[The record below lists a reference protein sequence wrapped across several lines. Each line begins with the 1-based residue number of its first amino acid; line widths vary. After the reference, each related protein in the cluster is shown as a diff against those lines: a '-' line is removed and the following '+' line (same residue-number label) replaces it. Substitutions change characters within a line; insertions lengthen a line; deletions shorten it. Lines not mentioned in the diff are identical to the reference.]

1 MNLPLLVL
9 ILPLLGS
16 LISAICIIGSQNKKA
31 EYISTI
37 FLFLSALASINI
49 YINLET
55 FKGNFIVYNWINF
68 AQINLNFSIFLDP
81 LTAIMFC
88 VVTIVSSVVHM
99 FSIGY
104 MHEDKLRARFFCYLS
119 LFTFAMLVLVSADNF
134 IQLFLGWEG
143 VGLCSYLLVGY
154 YFHKPSANNAAI
166 KAFLVNRVG
175 DFGYLIAIALIY
187 KYFNSLNFQEVF
199 SNTSDLEKKNL
210 LFLGFEFNL
219 ITCIC
224 MFLFMAAVGKSAQ
237 IGLHV
242 WLPDAME
249 GPTPVS
255 ALIHAATM
263 VTAGVFLVVR
273 CSPIFEYSQFTLNV
287 ITYVGLITSL
297 FAASVAL
304 LQNDIKKI
312 IAYSTCSQLGY
323 MFFACGISAYSL
335 AMFHLVTHAFFK
347 ALLFLGAGC
356 VIHCLHHEQDCN
368 KMGGLYKKLPVTFA
382 FIIIGSI
389 ALMGIPPFA
398 GYFSKDLILE
408 YALSIH
414 SFNGTNIYV
423 LGCLGAFLTSVYSTR
438 LIYLTF
444 LNKTNIKTNIFNKIK
459 EPGFTMLFP
468 LFILSIGAI
477 AGGYLFYDI
486 VENNAFWFNS
496 IFTLT
501 EVNYVEEA
509 HHIEKIYKLFP
520 IFLVVLAVIVVF
532 AAYKYV
538 DSLSYL
544 LNYKIKGLVK
554 FLQKKWYFDEI
565 YGFLFVNK
573 LLQLSTFLWTR
584 VDINLIDLKGPIAI
598 IMGSEQKGINKSV
611 INLSDESVKLPMYG
625 KIESLNVS
633 VACGVF
639 LYEVVRQR
647 I

>member
-1 MNLPLLVL
+1 MNLTLLVL

-31 EYISTI
+31 EYISTF
-37 FLFLSALASINI
+37 FLFLAALASIYI
-49 YINLET
+49 YINIET

-199 SNTSDLEKKNL
+199 SNTSAIEKKNL

-224 MFLFMAAVGKSAQ
+224 MFLFMAAIGKSAQ

-304 LQNDIKKI
+304 LQNDIKKV

-444 LNKTNIKTNIFNKIK
+444 LNKTNIKTDTFNKIK

-520 IFLVVLAVIVVF
+520 IFIVVLAVILVF
-532 AAYKYV
+532 SAYKYV

-584 VDINLIDLKGPIAI
+584 VDINLIDLKGPIGVSNNIWKAAAYCRKIQNGKVFSYAI
-598 IMGSEQKGINKSV
+598 VMFTGIV
-611 INLSDESVKLPMYG
+611 VFV
-625 KIESLNVS
+625 SLIFFN
-633 VACGVF
+633 
-639 LYEVVRQR
+639 
-647 I
+647 

>member
-37 FLFLSALASINI
+37 FLFLAALASIYI
-49 YINLET
+49 YINIET

-199 SNTSDLEKKNL
+199 SNTSAIEKKNL
-210 LFLGFEFNL
+210 LFLGYEFNL

-304 LQNDIKKI
+304 LQNDIKKV

-356 VIHCLHHEQDCN
+356 VIHCLHHEQDCK
-368 KMGGLYKKLPVTFA
+368 KMGGLYKKLPVTFV

-444 LNKTNIKTNIFNKIK
+444 LNKTNIKIDTFNKIK

-468 LFILSIGAI
+468 LLILSIGAI

-486 VENNAFWFNS
+486 VKNNAFWFNS

-520 IFLVVLAVIVVF
+520 IFIVVLAVIVVF

-584 VDINLIDLKGPIAI
+584 VDINLIDLKGPIGISNNIWKAAAYCRKIQNGKVFSYAI
-598 IMGSEQKGINKSV
+598 VMFTGIV
-611 INLSDESVKLPMYG
+611 
-625 KIESLNVS
+625 
-633 VACGVF
+633 VF
-639 LYEVVRQR
+639 VCL
-647 I
+647 IFFN

>member
-37 FLFLSALASINI
+37 FLFLAALASIYI
-49 YINLET
+49 YINIET

-199 SNTSDLEKKNL
+199 SNTSAIEKKNL

-304 LQNDIKKI
+304 LQNDIKKV

-444 LNKTNIKTNIFNKIK
+444 LNKTNIKTDIFNKIK

-532 AAYKYV
+532 AVYKYV

-584 VDINLIDLKGPIAI
+584 VDINLIDLKGPIGVSNNIWKAAAYCRKIQNGKVFSYAI
-598 IMGSEQKGINKSV
+598 VMFTGIV
-611 INLSDESVKLPMYG
+611 VFV
-625 KIESLNVS
+625 SLIFFN
-633 VACGVF
+633 
-639 LYEVVRQR
+639 
-647 I
+647 

>member
-16 LISAICIIGSQNKKA
+16 LISAICIVGSQNKKA

-37 FLFLSALASINI
+37 FLFLAALASIYI
-49 YINLET
+49 YINIET

-199 SNTSDLEKKNL
+199 SNTSAIEKKNL

-304 LQNDIKKI
+304 LQNDIKKV

-444 LNKTNIKTNIFNKIK
+444 LNKTNIKTDIFNKIK

-532 AAYKYV
+532 TAYKYV

-544 LNYKIKGLVK
+544 LNYKIKGIVK

-584 VDINLIDLKGPIAI
+584 VDINLIDLKGPIGVSNNIWKAAAYFRKIQNGKVFSYAI
-598 IMGSEQKGINKSV
+598 VMFTGIV
-611 INLSDESVKLPMYG
+611 VFV
-625 KIESLNVS
+625 SLIFFN
-633 VACGVF
+633 
-639 LYEVVRQR
+639 
-647 I
+647 

>member
-37 FLFLSALASINI
+37 FLFLASIISIYI
-49 YINLET
+49 YINIET
-55 FKGNFIVYNWINF
+55 LKGNFIVYNWIDF
-68 AQINLNFSIFLDP
+68 AQVNLNFSIFLDP
-81 LTAIMFC
+81 LTSIMFC

-104 MHEDKLRARFFCYLS
+104 MKEDKLRARFFCYLS

-532 AAYKYV
+532 VAYKYV

-565 YGFLFVNK
+565 YRFLFVNK

-584 VDINLIDLKGPIAI
+584 VDINLIDLKGPIGVSNNIWKAAAYCRKVQNGKVFSYAI
-598 IMGSEQKGINKSV
+598 VMFTGIV
-611 INLSDESVKLPMYG
+611 VFV
-625 KIESLNVS
+625 SLIFFN
-633 VACGVF
+633 
-639 LYEVVRQR
+639 
-647 I
+647 

>member
-31 EYISTI
+31 EYISTA
-37 FLFLSALASINI
+37 FLFLAALVSIYI
-49 YINLET
+49 YINIET
-55 FKGNFIVYNWINF
+55 LKGNFIIYNWINF

-99 FSIGY
+99 FSVGY

-187 KYFNSLNFQEVF
+187 KYFNSLNFEEVF
-199 SNTSDLEKKNL
+199 SNTSAIEKKNL
-210 LFLGFEFNL
+210 IFLGFEFNL

-287 ITYVGLITSL
+287 ITYVGLFTSL

-368 KMGGLYKKLPVTFA
+368 KMGGLFKKLPVTFT

-444 LNKTNIKTNIFNKIK
+444 LNKTNIKTDLFNKIK

-486 VENNAFWFNS
+486 VENNSFWFNS
-496 IFTLT
+496 IFTLNK
-501 EVNYVEEA
+501 VNYVEEA

-520 IFLVVLAVIVVF
+520 IFLVISAIIAVF
-532 AAYKYV
+532 TAYRYV
-538 DSLSYL
+538 NFLSYL
-544 LNYKIKGLVK
+544 LNHKIKGLVK

-573 LLQLSTFLWTR
+573 LLQLSKFLWTR
-584 VDINLIDLKGPIAI
+584 VDINLIDLKGPIGVSNNIWKAAAYCRKIQNGKVFSYAI
-598 IMGSEQKGINKSV
+598 VMFTGIV
-611 INLSDESVKLPMYG
+611 IFV
-625 KIESLNVS
+625 SLMFFN
-633 VACGVF
+633 
-639 LYEVVRQR
+639 
-647 I
+647 

>member
-37 FLFLSALASINI
+37 FLFLASIISIYI
-49 YINLET
+49 YINIET
-55 FKGNFIVYNWINF
+55 LKGNFIVYNWIDF
-68 AQINLNFSIFLDP
+68 AQVNLNFSIFLDP
-81 LTAIMFC
+81 LTSIMFC

-104 MHEDKLRARFFCYLS
+104 MKEDKLRARFFCYLS

-199 SNTSDLEKKNL
+199 SYTNVLREKNL
-210 LFLGFEFNL
+210 ILLGFEFNL

-459 EPGFTMLFP
+459 EPSFTMLFP

-584 VDINLIDLKGPIAI
+584 VDINLIDLKGPIGVSNNIWKAAAYCRKIQNGKVFSYAI
-598 IMGSEQKGINKSV
+598 IMFTGIV
-611 INLSDESVKLPMYG
+611 VFV
-625 KIESLNVS
+625 SLIFFN
-633 VACGVF
+633 
-639 LYEVVRQR
+639 
-647 I
+647 

>member
-37 FLFLSALASINI
+37 FLFLAALASIYI
-49 YINLET
+49 YINIET

-199 SNTSDLEKKNL
+199 SNTSAIEKKNL

-304 LQNDIKKI
+304 LQNDIKKV

-444 LNKTNIKTNIFNKIK
+444 LNKTNIKTDIFNKIK

-477 AGGYLFYDI
+477 AGGYLFYNI

-520 IFLVVLAVIVVF
+520 IFLVFLAVIVVF

-584 VDINLIDLKGPIAI
+584 VDINLIDLKGPIGVSNNIWKAAAYCRKIQNGKVFSYAI
-598 IMGSEQKGINKSV
+598 VMFTGIV
-611 INLSDESVKLPMYG
+611 VFV
-625 KIESLNVS
+625 SLIFFN
-633 VACGVF
+633 
-639 LYEVVRQR
+639 
-647 I
+647 

>member
-37 FLFLSALASINI
+37 FLFLAALASIYI
-49 YINLET
+49 YINIET

-199 SNTSDLEKKNL
+199 SNTSAIEKKNL

-304 LQNDIKKI
+304 LQNDIKKV

-356 VIHCLHHEQDCN
+356 VIHCLHHEQDCK

-444 LNKTNIKTNIFNKIK
+444 LNKTNIKTDTFNKIK

-520 IFLVVLAVIVVF
+520 IFLVVIAVIVVF

-584 VDINLIDLKGPIAI
+584 VDINLIDLKGPIGVSNNIWKAAAYCRKIQNGKVFSYAI
-598 IMGSEQKGINKSV
+598 VMFTGIV
-611 INLSDESVKLPMYG
+611 VFV
-625 KIESLNVS
+625 SLIFFN
-633 VACGVF
+633 
-639 LYEVVRQR
+639 
-647 I
+647 

>member
-1 MNLPLLVL
+1 MNLALFVL

-31 EYISTI
+31 EYISTV
-37 FLFLSALASINI
+37 FLFLAALASIYI
-49 YINLET
+49 YINIET
-55 FKGNFIVYNWINF
+55 FKGIFIIYNWINF

-199 SNTSDLEKKNL
+199 SNTSTIEKKNL
-210 LFLGFEFNL
+210 LFLGFDFNL

-304 LQNDIKKI
+304 LQNDIKKV

-444 LNKTNIKTNIFNKIK
+444 LNKTNIKTDIFNKIK

-477 AGGYLFYDI
+477 AGGYLFYNI

-509 HHIEKIYKLFP
+509 HHIDKIYKLFP
-520 IFLVVLAVIVVF
+520 IFLVVLAVILVF

-584 VDINLIDLKGPIAI
+584 VDINLINLKGPIGVSNNIWKAAAYCRKIQNGKVFSYAI
-598 IMGSEQKGINKSV
+598 AMFAGIV
-611 INLSDESVKLPMYG
+611 VFV
-625 KIESLNVS
+625 SLIFFN
-633 VACGVF
+633 
-639 LYEVVRQR
+639 
-647 I
+647 

>member
-16 LISAICIIGSQNKKA
+16 LISAICIISSQNKKA

-37 FLFLSALASINI
+37 FLFLAALASIYI
-49 YINLET
+49 YINIET

-199 SNTSDLEKKNL
+199 SNTSAIEKKNL

-304 LQNDIKKI
+304 LQNDIKKV

-444 LNKTNIKTNIFNKIK
+444 LNKTNIKTDTFNKIK

-573 LLQLSTFLWTR
+573 LLQFSKFLWTR
-584 VDINLIDLKGPIAI
+584 IDINLIDLKGPIGVSNNIWKAAAYSRKIQNGKVFSYAI
-598 IMGSEQKGINKSV
+598 VMFTGIV
-611 INLSDESVKLPMYG
+611 VFV
-625 KIESLNVS
+625 SLIFFN
-633 VACGVF
+633 
-639 LYEVVRQR
+639 
-647 I
+647 

>member
-37 FLFLSALASINI
+37 FLFLAALASIYI
-49 YINLET
+49 YINIET

-199 SNTSDLEKKNL
+199 SNTSAIEKKNL

-304 LQNDIKKI
+304 LQNDIKKV

-356 VIHCLHHEQDCN
+356 VIHCLHHEQDCK

-444 LNKTNIKTNIFNKIK
+444 LNKTNIKTDIFNKIK

-584 VDINLIDLKGPIAI
+584 VDINLIDLKGPIGVSNNIWKAAAYCRKIQNGKVFSYAI
-598 IMGSEQKGINKSV
+598 VMFTGIV
-611 INLSDESVKLPMYG
+611 VFV
-625 KIESLNVS
+625 SLIFFN
-633 VACGVF
+633 
-639 LYEVVRQR
+639 
-647 I
+647 

>member
-37 FLFLSALASINI
+37 FLFLAALASIYI
-49 YINLET
+49 YINIET

-199 SNTSDLEKKNL
+199 SNTSAIEKKNL
-210 LFLGFEFNL
+210 LLLGFEFNL

-304 LQNDIKKI
+304 LQNDIKKV

-356 VIHCLHHEQDCN
+356 VIHCLHHEQDCK

-444 LNKTNIKTNIFNKIK
+444 LNKTNIKTDIFNKIK

-584 VDINLIDLKGPIAI
+584 VDINLIDLKGPIGVSNNIWKAAAYCRKIQNGKVFSYAI
-598 IMGSEQKGINKSV
+598 VMFTGIV
-611 INLSDESVKLPMYG
+611 VFV
-625 KIESLNVS
+625 SLIFFN
-633 VACGVF
+633 
-639 LYEVVRQR
+639 
-647 I
+647 

>member
-37 FLFLSALASINI
+37 FLFLAALASIYI
-49 YINLET
+49 YINIET
-55 FKGNFIVYNWINF
+55 FKGNFIIYNWINF

-199 SNTSDLEKKNL
+199 SNTSAIEKKNL

-304 LQNDIKKI
+304 LQNDIKKV

-356 VIHCLHHEQDCN
+356 VIHCLHHEQDCK

-444 LNKTNIKTNIFNKIK
+444 LNKTNIKTDTFNKIK

-584 VDINLIDLKGPIAI
+584 VDINLIDLKGPIGVSNNIWKAAAYCRKIQNGKVFSYAI
-598 IMGSEQKGINKSV
+598 VMFTGIV
-611 INLSDESVKLPMYG
+611 VFV
-625 KIESLNVS
+625 SLIFFN
-633 VACGVF
+633 
-639 LYEVVRQR
+639 
-647 I
+647 

>member
-16 LISAICIIGSQNKKA
+16 LISAICIVGSQNKKA

-37 FLFLSALASINI
+37 FLFLAALASIYI
-49 YINLET
+49 YINIEI

-199 SNTSDLEKKNL
+199 SNASAIETKNL

-273 CSPIFEYSQFTLNV
+273 CSPVFEYSQFTLNV

-356 VIHCLHHEQDCN
+356 VIHCLHHEQDCK

-444 LNKTNIKTNIFNKIK
+444 LNKTNIKTDTFNKIK

-520 IFLVVLAVIVVF
+520 IFLVVIAVIVVF

-584 VDINLIDLKGPIAI
+584 VDINLIDLKGPIGVSNNIWKAAAYCRKIQNGKVFSYAI
-598 IMGSEQKGINKSV
+598 VMFTGIV
-611 INLSDESVKLPMYG
+611 VFV
-625 KIESLNVS
+625 SLIFFN
-633 VACGVF
+633 
-639 LYEVVRQR
+639 
-647 I
+647 

>member
-31 EYISTI
+31 EYISTV
-37 FLFLSALASINI
+37 FLFLAALVSIYI
-49 YINLET
+49 YINIET

-88 VVTIVSSVVHM
+88 VVTIVSSVVHL

-199 SNTSDLEKKNL
+199 SNTSAIEKKNL

-304 LQNDIKKI
+304 LQNDIKKV

-356 VIHCLHHEQDCN
+356 VIHCLHHEQDCK

-444 LNKTNIKTNIFNKIK
+444 LNKTNIKTDTFNKIK

-584 VDINLIDLKGPIAI
+584 VDINLIDLKGPIGVSNNIWKAAAYCRKIQNGKVFSYAI
-598 IMGSEQKGINKSV
+598 VMFTGIV
-611 INLSDESVKLPMYG
+611 VFV
-625 KIESLNVS
+625 SLIFFN
-633 VACGVF
+633 
-639 LYEVVRQR
+639 
-647 I
+647 

>member
-37 FLFLSALASINI
+37 FLFLAALASIYI
-49 YINLET
+49 YINIET
-55 FKGNFIVYNWINF
+55 FKGNFIVYNWISF

-199 SNTSDLEKKNL
+199 SNTSTIEKKNL

-304 LQNDIKKI
+304 LQNDIKKV

-444 LNKTNIKTNIFNKIK
+444 LNKTNIKTDIFNKIK

-538 DSLSYL
+538 DSLSYF

-584 VDINLIDLKGPIAI
+584 VDINLIDLKGPIGVSNNIWKAAAYCRKIQNGKVFSYAI
-598 IMGSEQKGINKSV
+598 VMFTGIV
-611 INLSDESVKLPMYG
+611 VFV
-625 KIESLNVS
+625 SLIFFN
-633 VACGVF
+633 
-639 LYEVVRQR
+639 
-647 I
+647 

>member
-37 FLFLSALASINI
+37 FLFLAALASIYI
-49 YINLET
+49 YINIET

-199 SNTSDLEKKNL
+199 SNTSAIEKKNL

-304 LQNDIKKI
+304 LQNDIKKV

-444 LNKTNIKTNIFNKIK
+444 LNKTNIKTDIFNKIK

-584 VDINLIDLKGPIAI
+584 VDINLIDLKGPIGVSNNIWKAAAYCRKIQNGKVFSYAI
-598 IMGSEQKGINKSV
+598 VMFTGIV
-611 INLSDESVKLPMYG
+611 VFV
-625 KIESLNVS
+625 SLIFFN
-633 VACGVF
+633 
-639 LYEVVRQR
+639 
-647 I
+647 

>member
-31 EYISTI
+31 QYISTI
-37 FLFLSALASINI
+37 FLFLAALASIYI
-49 YINLET
+49 YINIET

-199 SNTSDLEKKNL
+199 SNTSAIEKKNL

-304 LQNDIKKI
+304 LQNDIKKV

-356 VIHCLHHEQDCN
+356 VIHCLHHEQDCK

-444 LNKTNIKTNIFNKIK
+444 LNKTNIKTDTFNKIK

-538 DSLSYL
+538 DILSHL

-584 VDINLIDLKGPIAI
+584 VDINLIDLKGPIGVSNNIWKAAAYCRKIQNGKVFSYAI
-598 IMGSEQKGINKSV
+598 VMFTGIV
-611 INLSDESVKLPMYG
+611 VFV
-625 KIESLNVS
+625 SLIFFN
-633 VACGVF
+633 
-639 LYEVVRQR
+639 
-647 I
+647 

>member
-37 FLFLSALASINI
+37 FLFLAALASIYI
-49 YINLET
+49 YINIET

-88 VVTIVSSVVHM
+88 VVTIVSSVVHL

-199 SNTSDLEKKNL
+199 SNTSAIEKKNL

-263 VTAGVFLVVR
+263 VTAGVFFGCKV
-273 CSPIFEYSQFTLNV
+273 FTN
-287 ITYVGLITSL
+287 
-297 FAASVAL
+297 F
-304 LQNDIKKI
+304 
-312 IAYSTCSQLGY
+312 
-323 MFFACGISAYSL
+323 
-335 AMFHLVTHAFFK
+335 
-347 ALLFLGAGC
+347 
-356 VIHCLHHEQDCN
+356 
-368 KMGGLYKKLPVTFA
+368 
-382 FIIIGSI
+382 
-389 ALMGIPPFA
+389 
-398 GYFSKDLILE
+398 
-408 YALSIH
+408 
-414 SFNGTNIYV
+414 
-423 LGCLGAFLTSVYSTR
+423 
-438 LIYLTF
+438 
-444 LNKTNIKTNIFNKIK
+444 
-459 EPGFTMLFP
+459 
-468 LFILSIGAI
+468 
-477 AGGYLFYDI
+477 
-486 VENNAFWFNS
+486 
-496 IFTLT
+496 
-501 EVNYVEEA
+501 
-509 HHIEKIYKLFP
+509 
-520 IFLVVLAVIVVF
+520 
-532 AAYKYV
+532 
-538 DSLSYL
+538 
-544 LNYKIKGLVK
+544 
-554 FLQKKWYFDEI
+554 
-565 YGFLFVNK
+565 
-573 LLQLSTFLWTR
+573 
-584 VDINLIDLKGPIAI
+584 
-598 IMGSEQKGINKSV
+598 
-611 INLSDESVKLPMYG
+611 
-625 KIESLNVS
+625 
-633 VACGVF
+633 
-639 LYEVVRQR
+639 
-647 I
+647 

>member
-37 FLFLSALASINI
+37 FLFLAALASIYI
-49 YINLET
+49 YINIET

-199 SNTSDLEKKNL
+199 SNTSAIEKKNL

-304 LQNDIKKI
+304 LQNDIKKV

-444 LNKTNIKTNIFNKIK
+444 LNKTNIKADIFNKIK

-520 IFLVVLAVIVVF
+520 IFLVVLAVFVVF

-544 LNYKIKGLVK
+544 LNYKIKGIVK

-584 VDINLIDLKGPIAI
+584 VDII
-598 IMGSEQKGINKSV
+598 
-611 INLSDESVKLPMYG
+611 
-625 KIESLNVS
+625 
-633 VACGVF
+633 
-639 LYEVVRQR
+639 
-647 I
+647 

>member
-37 FLFLSALASINI
+37 FLFLAALISIYI
-49 YINLET
+49 YINIET

-199 SNTSDLEKKNL
+199 SNTSAIEKKNL

-304 LQNDIKKI
+304 LQNDIKKV

-368 KMGGLYKKLPVTFA
+368 KMGGLYKKLPVTFT

-444 LNKTNIKTNIFNKIK
+444 LNKTNIKTDIFNKIK

-584 VDINLIDLKGPIAI
+584 VDINLIDLKGPIGVSNNIWKAAAYCRKIQNGKVFSYAI
-598 IMGSEQKGINKSV
+598 VMFTGIV
-611 INLSDESVKLPMYG
+611 VFV
-625 KIESLNVS
+625 SLIFFN
-633 VACGVF
+633 
-639 LYEVVRQR
+639 
-647 I
+647 

>member
-37 FLFLSALASINI
+37 FLFLAALASIYI
-49 YINLET
+49 YINIET

-199 SNTSDLEKKNL
+199 SNTSAIEKKNL

-304 LQNDIKKI
+304 LQNDIKKV

-356 VIHCLHHEQDCN
+356 VIHCLHHEQDCK
-368 KMGGLYKKLPVTFA
+368 KMGGLYKKLPVTFT

-444 LNKTNIKTNIFNKIK
+444 LNKTNIKTDTFNKIK

-544 LNYKIKGLVK
+544 LNYKIKSLVK

-584 VDINLIDLKGPIAI
+584 VDINLIDLKGPIGVSNNIWKAAAYCRKIQNGKVFSYAI
-598 IMGSEQKGINKSV
+598 VMFTGIV
-611 INLSDESVKLPMYG
+611 VFV
-625 KIESLNVS
+625 SLIFFN
-633 VACGVF
+633 
-639 LYEVVRQR
+639 
-647 I
+647 

>member
-37 FLFLSALASINI
+37 FLFLAALASIYI
-49 YINLET
+49 YINIET

-199 SNTSDLEKKNL
+199 SNTSAIEKKNL

-304 LQNDIKKI
+304 LQNDIKKV

-356 VIHCLHHEQDCN
+356 VIHCLHHEQDCK

-444 LNKTNIKTNIFNKIK
+444 LNKTNIKTDTFNKIK

-520 IFLVVLAVIVVF
+520 IFLVVLAVILVF

-584 VDINLIDLKGPIAI
+584 VDINLIDLKGPIGVSNNIWKAAAYCRKIQNGKVFSYAI
-598 IMGSEQKGINKSV
+598 VMFTGIV
-611 INLSDESVKLPMYG
+611 VFV
-625 KIESLNVS
+625 SLIFFN
-633 VACGVF
+633 
-639 LYEVVRQR
+639 
-647 I
+647 

>member
-31 EYISTI
+31 EYISTV
-37 FLFLSALASINI
+37 FLFLAALASIYI
-49 YINLET
+49 YINIET

-199 SNTSDLEKKNL
+199 SNTSAIEKKNL

-304 LQNDIKKI
+304 LQNDIKKV

-444 LNKTNIKTNIFNKIK
+444 LNKTNIKTDIFNKIK

-520 IFLVVLAVIVVF
+520 IFLVVLAVIIVF

-584 VDINLIDLKGPIAI
+584 VDINLIDLKGPIGVSNNIWKAAAYCRKIQNGKVFSYAI
-598 IMGSEQKGINKSV
+598 VMFTGIV
-611 INLSDESVKLPMYG
+611 VFV
-625 KIESLNVS
+625 SLIFFN
-633 VACGVF
+633 
-639 LYEVVRQR
+639 
-647 I
+647 

>member
-31 EYISTI
+31 EYISTS
-37 FLFLSALASINI
+37 FLFLASIISIYI
-49 YINLET
+49 YINIET
-55 FKGNFIVYNWINF
+55 LKGNFIVYNWIDF
-68 AQINLNFSIFLDP
+68 AQVNLNFSIFLDP
-81 LTAIMFC
+81 LTSIMFC
-88 VVTIVSSVVHM
+88 VVTIISSVVHM

-104 MHEDKLRARFFCYLS
+104 MHEDRLRARFFCYLS

-224 MFLFMAAVGKSAQ
+224 MFLFMAAIGKSAQ

-584 VDINLIDLKGPIAI
+584 IDINLIDLKGPIGVSNNIWKAAAYCRKIQNGKVFSYAI
-598 IMGSEQKGINKSV
+598 VMFAGIV
-611 INLSDESVKLPMYG
+611 VFV
-625 KIESLNVS
+625 SLI
-633 VACGVF
+633 F
-639 LYEVVRQR
+639 F
-647 I
+647 

>member
-16 LISAICIIGSQNKKA
+16 LISAICIVGSQNKKA

-37 FLFLSALASINI
+37 FLFLAALASIYI
-49 YINLET
+49 YINIET

-199 SNTSDLEKKNL
+199 SNTSTIEKKNL

-304 LQNDIKKI
+304 LQNDIKKV

-444 LNKTNIKTNIFNKIK
+444 LNKTNIKTDIFNKIK

-532 AAYKYV
+532 AAYKYF

-584 VDINLIDLKGPIAI
+584 VDINLIDLKGPIGVSNNIWKAAAYCRKIQNGKVFSYAI
-598 IMGSEQKGINKSV
+598 VMFTGIV
-611 INLSDESVKLPMYG
+611 VFV
-625 KIESLNVS
+625 SLIFFN
-633 VACGVF
+633 
-639 LYEVVRQR
+639 
-647 I
+647 

>member
-37 FLFLSALASINI
+37 FLFLAAIISIYI
-49 YINLET
+49 YINIET
-55 FKGNFIVYNWINF
+55 LKGNFIVYNWIDF
-68 AQINLNFSIFLDP
+68 AKVNLNFSIFLDP
-81 LTAIMFC
+81 LTSIMFC

-459 EPGFTMLFP
+459 EPSFTMLFP

-486 VENNAFWFNS
+486 VKNNAFWFNS

-584 VDINLIDLKGPIAI
+584 VDINLIDLKGPIGVSNNIWKAAAYCRKIQNGKVFSYAI
-598 IMGSEQKGINKSV
+598 VMFTGIV
-611 INLSDESVKLPMYG
+611 VFV
-625 KIESLNVS
+625 SLIFFN
-633 VACGVF
+633 
-639 LYEVVRQR
+639 
-647 I
+647 

>member
-37 FLFLSALASINI
+37 FLFLAALASIYI
-49 YINLET
+49 YINIET

-199 SNTSDLEKKNL
+199 SNTGAIEKKNL

-304 LQNDIKKI
+304 LQNDIKKV

-356 VIHCLHHEQDCN
+356 VIHCLHHEQDCK

-444 LNKTNIKTNIFNKIK
+444 LNKTNIKTDTFKKIK

-584 VDINLIDLKGPIAI
+584 VDINLIDLKGPIGVSNNIWKAAAYCRKIQNGKVFSYAI
-598 IMGSEQKGINKSV
+598 VMFTGIV
-611 INLSDESVKLPMYG
+611 VFV
-625 KIESLNVS
+625 SLIFFN
-633 VACGVF
+633 
-639 LYEVVRQR
+639 
-647 I
+647 

>member
-37 FLFLSALASINI
+37 FLFLAALASIYI
-49 YINLET
+49 YINIET

-199 SNTSDLEKKNL
+199 SNTSAIEKKNL

-304 LQNDIKKI
+304 LQNDIKKV

-356 VIHCLHHEQDCN
+356 VIHCLHHEQDCK

-444 LNKTNIKTNIFNKIK
+444 LNKTNIKIDTFNKIK

-468 LFILSIGAI
+468 LSILSIGAI

-520 IFLVVLAVIVVF
+520 IFIVVLAVIVVF
-532 AAYKYV
+532 AAYKYT

-584 VDINLIDLKGPIAI
+584 VDINLIDLKGPIGVSNNIWKAAAYCRKIQNGKVFSYAI
-598 IMGSEQKGINKSV
+598 VMFTGIV
-611 INLSDESVKLPMYG
+611 VFV
-625 KIESLNVS
+625 SLIFFN
-633 VACGVF
+633 
-639 LYEVVRQR
+639 
-647 I
+647 

>member
-37 FLFLSALASINI
+37 FLFLAALASIYI
-49 YINLET
+49 YINIET

-199 SNTSDLEKKNL
+199 SNTSAIEKKNL

-304 LQNDIKKI
+304 LQNDIKKV

-356 VIHCLHHEQDCN
+356 VIHCLHHEQDCK

-444 LNKTNIKTNIFNKIK
+444 LNKTNIKTDTFNKIK

-584 VDINLIDLKGPIAI
+584 VDINLIDLKGPIGVSNSIWKAAAYCRKIQNGKVFSYAI
-598 IMGSEQKGINKSV
+598 VMFTGIV
-611 INLSDESVKLPMYG
+611 VFV
-625 KIESLNVS
+625 SLIFFN
-633 VACGVF
+633 
-639 LYEVVRQR
+639 
-647 I
+647 

>member
-1 MNLPLLVL
+1 M
-9 ILPLLGS
+9 
-16 LISAICIIGSQNKKA
+16 
-31 EYISTI
+31 
-37 FLFLSALASINI
+37 
-49 YINLET
+49 
-55 FKGNFIVYNWINF
+55 
-68 AQINLNFSIFLDP
+68 LNFEYKGISQGKYVEGEIEALNNSEAAHKLKEQKVIITKLIQSKKKKVVEKKKDKKGFTFGTGVKAKDILVFCKQFATMLRAGLP
-81 LTAIMFC
+81 VLNTLEMLINQTASKGMK
-88 VVTIVSSVVHM
+88 TIVESIKKDLESGNALSKCFEKHPKVFDTVVVN
-99 FSIGY
+99 
-104 MHEDKLRARFFCYLS
+104 L
-119 LFTFAMLVLVSADNF
+119 
-134 IQLFLGWEG
+134 
-143 VGLCSYLLVGY
+143 
-154 YFHKPSANNAAI
+154 I
-166 KAFLVNRVG
+166 KAGEASGKLDTFLQKIV
-175 DFGYLIAIALIY
+175 
-187 KYFNSLNFQEVF
+187 
-199 SNTSDLEKKNL
+199 TNL
-210 LFLGFEFNL
+210 G
-219 ITCIC
+219 
-224 MFLFMAAVGKSAQ
+224 AV
-237 IGLHV
+237 
-242 WLPDAME
+242 
-249 GPTPVS
+249 VS
-255 ALIHAATM
+255 
-263 VTAGVFLVVR
+263 
-273 CSPIFEYSQFTLNV
+273 EQFTLNV

-304 LQNDIKKI
+304 LQNDIKKV

-444 LNKTNIKTNIFNKIK
+444 LNKTNIKTDIFNKIK

-538 DSLSYL
+538 DNLSYL
-544 LNYKIKGLVK
+544 LNNKIKGLVK

-584 VDINLIDLKGPIAI
+584 VDINLIDLKGPIGVSNNIWKAAAYCRKIQNGKVFSYAI
-598 IMGSEQKGINKSV
+598 VMFTGIV
-611 INLSDESVKLPMYG
+611 VFV
-625 KIESLNVS
+625 SLIFFN
-633 VACGVF
+633 
-639 LYEVVRQR
+639 
-647 I
+647 

>member
-37 FLFLSALASINI
+37 FLFLAALASIYI
-49 YINLET
+49 YINIET

-199 SNTSDLEKKNL
+199 SNTSAIEKKNL
-210 LFLGFEFNL
+210 LFLGFQFNL
-219 ITCIC
+219 ITCIS

-304 LQNDIKKI
+304 LQNDIKKV

-444 LNKTNIKTNIFNKIK
+444 LNKTNIKTDTFNKIK

-486 VENNAFWFNS
+486 VEDNAFWFNS

-532 AAYKYV
+532 SAYKYV

-584 VDINLIDLKGPIAI
+584 VDINLIDLKGPIGVSNNIWKAAAYCRKIQNGKVFSYAI
-598 IMGSEQKGINKSV
+598 VMFTGIV
-611 INLSDESVKLPMYG
+611 VFV
-625 KIESLNVS
+625 SLIFFN
-633 VACGVF
+633 
-639 LYEVVRQR
+639 
-647 I
+647 

>member
-31 EYISTI
+31 EYISTF
-37 FLFLSALASINI
+37 FLFLAALISIYI
-49 YINLET
+49 YINIET

-199 SNTSDLEKKNL
+199 SNTSAIEKKNL

-304 LQNDIKKI
+304 LQNDIKKV

-444 LNKTNIKTNIFNKIK
+444 LNKTNIKTDTFNKIK

-468 LFILSIGAI
+468 LFVLSIGAI

-584 VDINLIDLKGPIAI
+584 VDINLIDLKGPIGVSNNIWKAAAYCRKIQNGKVFSYAI
-598 IMGSEQKGINKSV
+598 VMFTGIV
-611 INLSDESVKLPMYG
+611 VFV
-625 KIESLNVS
+625 SLIFFN
-633 VACGVF
+633 
-639 LYEVVRQR
+639 
-647 I
+647 